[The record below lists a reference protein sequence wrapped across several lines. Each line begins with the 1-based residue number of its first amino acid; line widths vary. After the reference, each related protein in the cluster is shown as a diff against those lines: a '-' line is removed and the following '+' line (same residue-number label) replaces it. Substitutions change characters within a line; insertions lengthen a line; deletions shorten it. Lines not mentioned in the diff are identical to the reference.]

1 MTTGESNP
9 GASGVLVLDA
19 IYSLPSPVPSPY
31 DGSTFVAVNDP
42 VLGSPIGGFKVTVA
56 NGAIIN
62 EKVVTAI
69 GYVPDAINPIA
80 TKKITAVVTRL
91 KWIDPVC
98 ALCAGGE
105 NPPLTTTDVQI
116 GGTAS
121 VNASTSA
128 QGSVPAGA
136 YCSGVTPLT
145 AVGSSGSVNS
155 NGTPNLYVPAGR
167 DLRDAP
173 PQRPRLRRY
182 ALDPTPLDR
191 VAGLGPIP
199 GRYHRQLGFGLE
211 RLARRG
217 RSEERRV
224 GKECRS
230 RWSPYH

>member
-1 MTTGESNP
+1 MASAQARALAESGLERALWALTTGESNP

-19 IYSLPSPVPSPY
+19 SYNLPSPSLMPPAYKGSP
-31 DGSTFVAVNDP
+31 VALNDP
-42 VLGSPIGGFKVTVA
+42 VLGSPIGIFKVTVA

-128 QGSVPAGA
+128 EGSVPAGPHCPGGA
-136 YCSGVTPLT
+136 PPNAGGGARGVTRQR
-145 AVGSSGSVNS
+145 N
-155 NGTPNLYVPAGR
+155 PNLPPSSPGHTHPPPPAQ
-167 DLRDAP
+167 P
-173 PQRPRLRRY
+173 PRGH
-182 ALDPTPLDR
+182 AL
-191 VAGLGPIP
+191 
-199 GRYHRQLGFGLE
+199 
-211 RLARRG
+211 
-217 RSEERRV
+217 S
-224 GKECRS
+224 
-230 RWSPYH
+230 